1 MAIQCDCQEFLVSFF
16 DRIETL
22 LKPTTQKHLINDFF
36 SFKINKQMVCSKCG
50 NTKSR
55 LEIFN
60 NLQCEVEN
68 KTTLYES
75 LNKLTEAQEI

>member
-1 MAIQCDCQEFLVSFF
+1 
-16 DRIETL
+16 
-22 LKPTTQKHLINDFF
+22 
-36 SFKINKQMVCSKCG
+36 MVCSKCG